1 MKFRYAVPKVSPEG
15 VFRMHAPRPLTSRK
29 AGALSG
35 TIRVPGDKSI
45 SHRALMFGGLALG
58 ETRITGLLEG
68 EDVLATAAAMRAM
81 GATVTRDGDGQWR
94 VTGVGV
100 GGLSEPDAP
109 LDLGNAGTATRL
121 LMGLIAAHPFTA
133 FMTGDA
139 SLRSRPMARVTVPLE
154 QMGARFVTRS
164 KGRLPLAVI
173 GTANPTPISYT
184 LPVASAQVKSAVLLA
199 GLNTPGETSVIE
211 PEPTRDHTENMLR
224 HFGATVRVEETPEGR
239 KATLVG
245 QPVLKAADVV
255 VPGDPSS
262 AAFPVVAGCIVPGS
276 DIIVAGVGL
285 NPLRAGVFASL
296 RDMGASIDEVNP
308 RVEGGEPVADLRV
321 RYAPLHGAEIPAHR
335 APSMIDEYLVLAM
348 AAACASGRT
357 ILRGLSELRVKESD
371 RLAAIAEG
379 LTACGATVTVAG
391 DDCIIDGTGIPPK
404 GGVTIGAKLDHR
416 IAMSYLILGAVTAQ
430 PIRIDDA
437 APVDTSFPGFADL
450 MNSLGLK
457 IAAEA

>member
-1 MKFRYAVPKVSPEG
+1 
-15 VFRMHAPRPLTSRK
+15 MHAPRPLLSRR
-29 AGALSG
+29 AGPLSG
-35 TIRVPGDKSI
+35 TVRVPGDKSI
-45 SHRALMFGGLALG
+45 SHRALMFGGLAIG
-58 ETRITGLLEG
+58 ETRISGLLEG

-81 GATVTRDGDGQWR
+81 GAKVTRDGEGAWR

-100 GGLSEPDAP
+100 GGLTEPDAP

-121 LMGLIAAHPFTA
+121 LMGVIAAHPFTA

-154 QMGARFVTRS
+154 LMGARFVSRS

-173 GTANPTPISYT
+173 GTETLMPISYT

-224 HFGATVRVEETPEGR
+224 HFGAEVRIEETSEGR

-245 QPVLKAADVV
+245 QPILKAADVV

-262 AAFPVVAGCIVPGS
+262 AAFPVVAACLVPGS
-276 DIIVAGVGL
+276 DIIVSGVGL
-285 NPLRAGVFASL
+285 NPLRAGVFTSL
-296 RDMGASIDEVNP
+296 KEMGASIDEVNP
-308 RVEGGEPVADLRV
+308 RTEGGEPVADLRV
-321 RYAPLHGAEIPAHR
+321 RYAPLHSVEVPPER

-371 RLAAIAEG
+371 RLAAIADG
-379 LTACGATVTVAG
+379 LTACGAKVTVEG
-391 DDCIIDGTGIPPK
+391 DDCIIEGTGTPPK
-404 GGVTIGAKLDHR
+404 GGVTIAAKLDHR
-416 IAMSYLILGAVTAQ
+416 IAMSYLILGAVTAE
-430 PIRIDDA
+430 PITIDDA

-450 MNSLGLK
+450 MNGLGLK
-457 IAAEA
+457 IEGVA